1 MPAPLVTAALIGAGA
16 NALSSLFGYSSAA
29 QEREAAAQRRQQ
41 ATQQVNSWEQEANRI
56 LAEAQGNTV
65 SLSNPTDLATYQAL
79 KAGYDPSS
87 YIYQFDPFDKSSYN
101 VEDYLNP
108 AREQIIA
115 DLQKSVQNTAAGAG
129 LGHSSGALEA
139 INEATLS
146 KSQELYDKA
155 YDRMNTERNFDYGAY
170 TDYINQKQQQ
180 LNSLQQGVLGQMN
193 ALRGDIQFDQQQLD
207 NYYANKLNLG
217 NTLAQT
223 RASLV

>member
-1 MPAPLVTAALIGAGA
+1 MAPLIAAAAIGAGA
-16 NALSSLFGYSSAA
+16 QALSSLIGYSSAA
-29 QEREAAAQRRQQ
+29 QEREEAARRRQQ
-41 ATQQVNSWEQEANRI
+41 AAQQVNSWQQEANRI

-65 SLSNPTDLATYQAL
+65 SLSSPTDLATYQAL
-79 KAGYDPSS
+79 KAGYNPSS
-87 YIYQFDPFDKSSYN
+87 YVYQFDPFDKSNYT
-101 VEDYLNP
+101 VENYLNP

-139 INEATLS
+139 INEATLK
-146 KSQELYDKA
+146 KSEELYDKA

-170 TDYINQKQQQ
+170 TNYINQKQQQ
-180 LNSLQQGVLGQMN
+180 LNTLQQGVLGQMN
-193 ALRGDIQFDQQQLD
+193 TLRGDIQFDQQQLD

-223 RASLV
+223 RASLI